1 MTIKKIKLSDFF
13 TLVLVLFT
21 VAVLFSTRVKSW
33 VIMGLMATGFYN
45 PTIPTIK
52 PGEKLIPAPA
62 MVVQTIDGKVI
73 DLQQQKGKVVFINFW
88 ATWCP
93 PCLAELPSVNDFY
106 LKVKDNPDIVFL
118 AVDVD
123 NQLNRSS
130 AFLKNKG
137 YQLPA
142 YGGNLNGLP
151 ANFYSGTIP
160 TTLVIN
166 KQGYVVFNHDS
177 KANYND
183 DKFTQY
189 VIGLTKQ

>member
-1 MTIKKIKLSDFF
+1 MKIKKITPSDIF

-21 VAVLFSTRVKSW
+21 IALLFSTRVKSW
-33 VIMGLMATGFYN
+33 VIMGMMATGFYN

-52 PGEKLIPAPA
+52 PGEKLMPAPA
-62 MVVQTIDGKVI
+62 MVVQTIDGKMI

-106 LKVKDNPDIVFL
+106 LKVKDNPNIVFL

-123 NQLNRSS
+123 NQLDKSS

-142 YGGNLNGLP
+142 YGGNLTGLP
-151 ANFYSGTIP
+151 TNFYSGTIP
-160 TTLVIN
+160 TTLVID
-166 KQGYVVFNHDS
+166 KRGFVVFNHAS

-183 DKFTQY
+183 DKFAQY
-189 VIGLTKQ
+189 VIGLAKQ

>member
-1 MTIKKIKLSDFF
+1 MKIKKITLSDIF

-21 VAVLFSTRVKSW
+21 IAVLFSTRVKSW

-45 PTIPTIK
+45 PAIPTIK
-52 PGEKLIPAPA
+52 PGEKLMPAPA

-106 LKVKDNPDIVFL
+106 LKVKDNPNIVFL

-123 NQLNRSS
+123 NQLDKSS

-137 YQLPA
+137 YQLSA

-151 ANFYSGTIP
+151 TNFYSGTIP

-166 KQGYVVFNHDS
+166 KRGFVVFNHAS
-177 KANYND
+177 KASYND
-183 DKFTQY
+183 DKFVQY